1 MCALDICLKKLLYLC
16 ILKVL
21 PRGEGVNQKVIT
33 MTNKLLC
40 NVFAL
45 VMMTAALSSC
55 EKMVVSDQSEKA
67 IPEDANVVLKVSQF
81 EQISFDGQTRAE
93 VGTVCTRLNF
103 DVYDENGEK
112 VDYLNQKSEDSN
124 FGVASFSLPEGHYYI
139 VVVGHCGSKNPSFYA
154 NGKISITGKEL
165 GDTFWNCEE
174 LEVGTE
180 RVQKNVAL
188 KRIVAMLRFIPNDDL
203 PSTAN
208 WMRFS
213 YKGSRGTFSGYD
225 GYGTTNAK
233 QNVEMDVVSGQ
244 NQFEFYMIPQEDQ
257 EDLTVEV
264 VTKHVD
270 GSIIDNLAEK
280 TIEGVPVRRNCIT
293 ICRGN
298 LFDNENTSG
307 SVYITITVDDTWG
320 ESLNMTF

>member
-1 MCALDICLKKLLYLC
+1 MKTKKW
-16 ILKVL
+16 I
-21 PRGEGVNQKVIT
+21 
-33 MTNKLLC
+33 

-67 IPEDANVVLKVSQF
+67 IPEDANVVLSVKQF
-81 EQISFDGQTRAE
+81 EQIPFDSRTRSD
-93 VGTVCTRLNF
+93 VGVRCTRLNF

-112 VDYLNQKSEDSN
+112 VDYLNQKSEDSG

-139 VVVGHCGSKNPSFYA
+139 VILGHSGSKNPSFYA
-154 NGKISITGKEL
+154 NGRISITGKEL
-165 GDTFWNCEE
+165 GDTFWSCEE

-180 RVQKNVAL
+180 RVQKEVSL
-188 KRIVAMLRFIPNDDL
+188 KRIVALVRFIPNDDL
-203 PSTAN
+203 PGTAN

-233 QNVEMDVVSGQ
+233 QNVEMDVTSGQ

-280 TIEGVPVRRNCIT
+280 TIEGVPVRRNSIT

-307 SVYITITVDDTWG
+307 SVFITITVDDTWG
-320 ESLNMTF
+320 ENLNMTF